1 LCWILYH
8 NLILAFLGG
17 SFLHMGSRFLI
28 LRVQVLSI
36 RLSLSFRVNFS
47 LFFNLIVPIVKKK
60 IIVIIELKKLKVTIL
75 KKLESYCFIRI
86 SVFTNQLEFVSVL
99 PELVC
104 LHTNFNF
111 LFVIDFGYLKK
122 IMNQY
127 LLKLVCIV
135 NQFHLFVIVI
145 FMLV

>member
-1 LCWILYH
+1 
-8 NLILAFLGG
+8 
-17 SFLHMGSRFLI
+17 
-28 LRVQVLSI
+28 
-36 RLSLSFRVNFS
+36 
-47 LFFNLIVPIVKKK
+47 
-60 IIVIIELKKLKVTIL
+60 LKVTIL

-104 LHTNFNF
+104 LHTNFKF

-127 LLKLVCIV
+127 LLELVCIV